1 MKREKNILNIVASSI
16 ILISFFLPWI
26 TAGMIKEKS
35 LSAFDLAS
43 SIIKAATSSHPD
55 SVPPEVYLLLLLI
68 AFPICSAFILYYEIT
83 EKKQTGIGAKIIMLV
98 LSVFVIGGL
107 VYAQSEM
114 QNGFKQMYITSF
126 LGIGLYLTVL
136 SSIYF
141 IATIGKAPKMVPLDV
156 TINNQQTQN
165 MTSSLEQLEKLGK
178 LKEQGLITEDEFNAQ
193 KAKILQTEKP
203 TIIESKPIS
212 EVVEQKMPI
221 NTPISE
227 PKIENPIS
235 NPKDESAIKT
245 VNQKKSKKTL
255 YITIS
260 IVFVLAIA
268 ISAIAMITNDTKKK
282 TQDTIDSSVTEI
294 KVSKVESSGFLTSGK
309 DQYKPENLIDGDL
322 KTWWTPNP
330 KRDGIGS
337 SMTFYFEDEVEISS
351 LEILNGSH
359 FPDYPKLGDIF
370 KMNNRLKVAT
380 IEFSNNSRFQIQL
393 KDEDLMQAVNFPST
407 KTKSIKL
414 TVDEIYAGSKWK
426 DLCISEI
433 KFYKGIKTKT
443 NNNESNTSP
452 KVQF

>member
-1 MKREKNILNIVASSI
+1 
-16 ILISFFLPWI
+16 
-26 TAGMIKEKS
+26 
-35 LSAFDLAS
+35 
-43 SIIKAATSSHPD
+43 
-55 SVPPEVYLLLLLI
+55 
-68 AFPICSAFILYYEIT
+68 
-83 EKKQTGIGAKIIMLV
+83 
-98 LSVFVIGGL
+98 
-107 VYAQSEM
+107 
-114 QNGFKQMYITSF
+114 
-126 LGIGLYLTVL
+126 
-136 SSIYF
+136 
-141 IATIGKAPKMVPLDV
+141 
-156 TINNQQTQN
+156 
-165 MTSSLEQLEKLGK
+165 
-178 LKEQGLITEDEFNAQ
+178 
-193 KAKILQTEKP
+193 
-203 TIIESKPIS
+203 
-212 EVVEQKMPI
+212 
-221 NTPISE
+221 
-227 PKIENPIS
+227 
-235 NPKDESAIKT
+235 
-245 VNQKKSKKTL
+245 
-255 YITIS
+255 
-260 IVFVLAIA
+260 
-268 ISAIAMITNDTKKK
+268 MITNDTKKK